1 MRGVAP
7 LRCTMLWYEWL
18 AAAFGAW
25 CLIQCVSV
33 VVARYYMMRA
43 PFPESVSKI
52 TTISDL
58 HQWEALVR
66 EAVTAGDL
74 VLVDCYATWCPPC
87 RTSIPHLTET
97 QAKFKDRGVNIV
109 GVTNEDLDTVEPFV
123 KKMGK
128 KMDYTVVIDDNREL
142 SNKYMKKYGVN
153 GIPHAFV
160 IKDGEVVWHDHPM
173 RDLDGAIEDALK

>member
-1 MRGVAP
+1 MKTILFSFCLSSVLFLSGCGNSEDAGNSSTNETSSASSSGGPAGKLAVAHWVKGDPVNISKGVH
-7 LRCTMLWYEWL
+7 
-18 AAAFGAW
+18 
-25 CLIQCVSV
+25 V
-33 VVARYYMMRA
+33 VE
-43 PFPESVSKI
+43 F
-52 TTISDL
+52 
-58 HQWEALVR
+58 W
-66 EAVTAGDL
+66 
-74 VLVDCYATWCPPC
+74 ATWCPPC

-109 GVTNEDLDTVEPFV
+109 GVTNEDLGTVEPFV

-128 KMDYTVVIDDNREL
+128 KMDYTVVIDDSRTL
-142 SNKYMKKYGVN
+142 SNKYMKKYGVK

>member
-1 MRGVAP
+1 MDISKGVH
-7 LRCTMLWYEWL
+7 
-18 AAAFGAW
+18 
-25 CLIQCVSV
+25 V
-33 VVARYYMMRA
+33 VE
-43 PFPESVSKI
+43 F
-52 TTISDL
+52 
-58 HQWEALVR
+58 W
-66 EAVTAGDL
+66 
-74 VLVDCYATWCPPC
+74 ATWCPPC

-109 GVTNEDLDTVEPFV
+109 GVTNEDLGTVEPFV

-128 KMDYTVVIDDNREL
+128 KMDYTVVIDDSRTL

>member
-1 MRGVAP
+1 MKTILFSFCLSSIFFLSGCGESEIPATGSGATKIIDVDQLQKGEHVDISKGVH
-7 LRCTMLWYEWL
+7 
-18 AAAFGAW
+18 
-25 CLIQCVSV
+25 V
-33 VVARYYMMRA
+33 VE
-43 PFPESVSKI
+43 F
-52 TTISDL
+52 
-58 HQWEALVR
+58 W
-66 EAVTAGDL
+66 
-74 VLVDCYATWCPPC
+74 ATWCPPC

-109 GVTNEDLDTVEPFV
+109 GVTNEDRDTVEPFV

-128 KMDYTVVIDDNREL
+128 KMDYTVVIDDNRAL
-142 SNKYMKKYGVN
+142 SNKYMKKYSVN